1 MFEQHKL
8 VINVREESS
17 EDNNLNE
24 WELPVTKML

>member
-8 VINVREESS
+8 VINVREESI